1 MVVCP
6 EDGGGGLP
14 RVSGGGLPRGW
25 WWFAQSEWIPGN
37 LVGRLQKKTKIRPK
51 KETIFRKG
59 RDLLRSRILKIG
71 PAGLICNASWAGEAL
86 FIFDGDGAPKN
97 KDFLKT

>member
-6 EDGGGGLP
+6 EDGGGLH
-14 RVSGGGLPRGW
+14 RVNGSLEIW
-25 WWFAQSEWIPGN
+25 S
-37 LVGRLQKKTKIRPK
+37 VDYQKKPKIRPK

-71 PAGLICNASWAGEAL
+71 PAGL
-86 FIFDGDGAPKN
+86 
-97 KDFLKT
+97 FLCFKINGPGN